1 MMTQETSRRLLAA
14 DLDSRW
20 NRETKRFQTLI
31 PGVEEFRGE
40 IFING
45 KKAVKEDLVSE
56 IRKYGYDT
64 KNHCPQ
70 WDSVL
75 VSQARYDHGI
85 RKEVLVEI
93 FVNPSYPGQLLKQFG
108 WNGLI
113 QAGWAAVQWDGCPY
127 CFAGIRD
134 MHVAPDGIFRSKLI
148 IT

>member
-45 KKAVKEDLVSE
+45 KKASKEDLVSE

-75 VSQARYDHGI
+75 VPQARYDHAGI

-93 FVNPSYPGQLLKQFG
+93 FFNPSYPGQLLKQFG

-134 MHVAPDGIFRSKLI
+134 MHVAPDWIFRSKLI
-148 IT
+148 T